1 MGESGLETALRLWQ
15 RALRRTAIIVV
26 LIVFRITPVDAPLKG
41 TMLETLKGTMPEKR
55 LEELKAEREPLYQR
69 LSSNPNE
76 THLAIEIKLL
86 DDQIAECNH
95 LIKQKVKART

>member
-1 MGESGLETALRLWQ
+1 
-15 RALRRTAIIVV
+15 
-26 LIVFRITPVDAPLKG
+26 
-41 TMLETLKGTMPEKR
+41 MLETLKGTMPEKR
-55 LEELKAEREPLYQR
+55 LEELKAEREPLFQR
-69 LSSNPNE
+69 LSSNPND